1 MSSDAPPPSDADAR
15 VREQYH
21 EIATLAGGLAHEI
34 KNPLSTIRLNLELLA
49 EDFGE
54 GESPRERRAMGKVV
68 TLQREC
74 QRLQDVLDDFLRF
87 VKVRDLKLESA
98 DLNREVERTLEF
110 FRPQADD
117 GGVELVRYLDP
128 DLPLVRLNV
137 EAFQGALLNLI
148 LNAQQAMPKG
158 GQILFRTQ
166 KTDEGVVLDLIDTGI
181 GMDEKVMSQIFN
193 VFYSTKPGGT
203 GLGLPTVKKIIEA
216 HGGRIVVQSEPSRGT
231 RFSIHLPRAE
241 EAGVLP

>member
-1 MSSDAPPPSDADAR
+1 MSSDPIPLPPDADSR
-15 VREQYH
+15 LREQYH

-98 DLNREVERTLEF
+98 DLN
-110 FRPQADD
+110 
-117 GGVELVRYLDP
+117 
-128 DLPLVRLNV
+128 
-137 EAFQGALLNLI
+137 
-148 LNAQQAMPKG
+148 K
-158 GQILFRTQ
+158 
-166 KTDEGVVLDLIDTGI
+166 
-181 GMDEKVMSQIFN
+181 
-193 VFYSTKPGGT
+193 
-203 GLGLPTVKKIIEA
+203 
-216 HGGRIVVQSEPSRGT
+216 
-231 RFSIHLPRAE
+231 
-241 EAGVLP
+241 